1 MGFRFEFDAV
11 NKILLVRVKGRVT
24 DESLARSYR
33 KAQKYASE
41 TEASVSI
48 MDCSSVT
55 EFDVSAEHV
64 RRLANEKPVMAD
76 AKRHRFI
83 VAPKASVF
91 GLARMF
97 QITGEATRPLLKVVR
112 TMDEALADLG
122 VQPPHFE
129 PLE

>member
-11 NKILLVRVKGRVT
+11 NKILLARLKGRVT
-24 DESLARSYR
+24 DELLERYYR
-33 KAQKYASE
+33 EAQKYATE
-41 TEASVSI
+41 TEASVGI

-55 EFDVSAEHV
+55 EFDVSAVVV

-76 AKRHRFI
+76 AKLRGFI
-83 VAPKASVF
+83 VAPKASIF

-97 QITGEATRPLLKVVR
+97 KITGEATRPLLKVVR

-122 VQPPHFE
+122 VQSPQFE

>member
-24 DESLARSYR
+24 DELLERHYR
-33 KAQKYASE
+33 KAQKYATE
-41 TEASVSI
+41 TNASVGI

-55 EFDVSAEHV
+55 EFDISATVV
-64 RRLANEKPVMAD
+64 RRLANEKPVLAD
-76 AKRHRFI
+76 AKLRRFI

-122 VQPPHFE
+122 VQSPRFE